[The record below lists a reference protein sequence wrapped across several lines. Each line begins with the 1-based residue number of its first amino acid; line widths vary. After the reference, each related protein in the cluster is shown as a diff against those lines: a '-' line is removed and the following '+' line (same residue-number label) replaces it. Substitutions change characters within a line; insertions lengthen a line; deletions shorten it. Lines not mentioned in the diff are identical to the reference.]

1 MKIARRYRILQRIV
15 WAQSAFSILLSLY
28 VLVSHK
34 KVYPLNVSVN
44 ETPAIDF
51 SFLDMVTNS
60 SFRIDTS
67 AVPSHGAPVA
77 SGAGTAPADRARRF
91 PFLFDHFSV
100 VSGVPCA
107 VVGKWVYRAGDKI
120 NGCVIDSVSALG
132 VVVDGEFYTYASR
145 NNPPKEVDS

>member
-44 ETPAIDF
+44 ETPAIDL

-60 SFRIDTS
+60 AIRLDTP
-67 AVPSHGAPVA
+67 AAPSLGAPVA
-77 SGAGTAPADRARRF
+77 SGAGAAAEDRVKR
-91 PFLFDHFSV
+91 
-100 VSGVPCA
+100 
-107 VVGKWVYRAGDKI
+107 
-120 NGCVIDSVSALG
+120 
-132 VVVDGEFYTYASR
+132 
-145 NNPPKEVDS
+145 